1 MLTVFNSPEVWYTG
15 EATMAVLPR
24 ISLAILTVF
33 NVNLCRA
40 EDALPALLC
49 SRKIGQTRSKEF
61 QRGRFSNTETRCVI
75 VASYDSSAN
84 KTAQRSE
91 TEAAMVLF
99 MYSLP
104 I

>member
-1 MLTVFNSPEVWYTG
+1 
-15 EATMAVLPR
+15 MAVLPR
-24 ISLAILTVF
+24 ISLAIFTVF

-40 EDALPALLC
+40 EDALPAFLC

-61 QRGRFSNTETRCVI
+61 QGGRVSNTETRCVI
-75 VASYDSSAN
+75 VASYDSLAN

-91 TEAAMVLF
+91 TEVVMVLF
-99 MYSLP
+99 MYSLT